1 VKNRPLCLLTEDEI
15 VDRVRGYLPHLSNE
29 KIRNHVRVLL
39 GICTTQNVLIMRAEP
54 SDFKAIQTRKVVNWY
69 V

>member
-1 VKNRPLCLLTEDEI
+1 MRNQPLHLLTEDEI
-15 VDRVRGYLPHLSNE
+15 VDRVRGYLPHLSIE
-29 KIRNHVRVLL
+29 KIRERVRIVL
-39 GICTTQNVLIMRAEP
+39 GICSTQNVVIMRAEP